1 MANWRAPLLL
11 GTLLALLASSGCSSL
26 FFYPDRVTYIRPDQ
40 LDLDYQQVT
49 LNTSDGEQL
58 AAWWLPAQGQ
68 SLGTIYYLHGN
79 AQNMSA
85 HILNVAWL
93 PEAHYNVFMIDYRG
107 FGRSTGEPDLAG
119 ALNDAETGL
128 RWVFRHHGE
137 GPVYLLGQ
145 SLGAALTLDLAGSWP
160 ADAPQPTAVVA
171 DAAFAG
177 FRSIAREKLDSFW
190 LTWPLQIPLSWTI
203 PDNAEPIDY
212 IGKIAPT
219 PLLLIHSHRDG
230 IIPFQNGL
238 ALFQAAGQPKRFI
251 ATETPHAATFVIPQ
265 YRRDL
270 VGFLAAARQGEL
282 TAKRTVTTPNEEPEA
297 VTPAP

>member
-1 MANWRAPLLL
+1 M
-11 GTLLALLASSGCSSL
+11 
-26 FFYPDRVTYIRPDQ
+26 FFYPDHATYIRPDQ
-40 LDLDYQQVT
+40 LDLKYQALT
-49 LNTSDGEQL
+49 LATSDGEQL
-58 AAWWLPAQGQ
+58 SAWWLPAQGH
-68 SLGTIYYLHGN
+68 SKGVVYYLHGN

-93 PEAHYNVFMIDYRG
+93 PPAHYSVLMIDYRG
-107 FGRSTGEPDLAG
+107 FGHSTGEPDLAG

-128 RWVFRHHGE
+128 RWVFAHHGDQ
-137 GPVYLLGQ
+137 PVYLLGQ

-160 ADAPQPTAVVA
+160 DSAPQPTAVVA
-171 DAAFAG
+171 DAAFTG
-177 FRSIAREKLDSFW
+177 FRRIAREKLDNFW

-212 IGKIAPT
+212 VGKIAPT

-230 IIPFQNGL
+230 IIPFHHGEEL
-238 ALFQAAGQPKRFI
+238 LRAAGEPKRFL

-270 VGFLAAARQGEL
+270 LQFLE
-282 TAKRTVTTPNEEPEA
+282 TTRKGSA
-297 VTPAP
+297 VTANGKAGGTAPGENTSP